1 MACPIEAS
9 EKIMIVGIHQP
20 NYFPGISYFCK
31 ILYSDIFI
39 FLDSVQ
45 FSKGNWTNR
54 NRIKSAQGELLLTVP
69 IFTTGKSSQLIS
81 ETLIVNRTDWRQ
93 KHLKSIYQNYY
104 KADYFKETFPVIE
117 EIFNTNWEKLSEM
130 NVQIIK
136 RLCNFLDIERRFLQ
150 SSEIESEGLRS
161 TDLLIHLIKQAGGD
175 TYLSGA
181 GGKKYMEMEKF
192 AENLLEVRFLTYT
205 GLAYPQQYK
214 DFLPNLSIIDLLFNE
229 GPKAVRIIKESA
241 QVE

>member
-1 MACPIEAS
+1 
-9 EKIMIVGIHQP
+9 MIVGIHQP
-20 NYFPGISYFCK
+20 NYVPGMSFFCK

-45 FSKGNWTNR
+45 FSKGSWTNR

-69 IFTTGKSSQLIS
+69 VFTTGKSSQMIS
-81 ETLIVNRTDWRQ
+81 ETSIVNRTDWRQ

-104 KADYFKETFPVIE
+104 RAAYFKETFPVME
-117 EIFNTNWEKLSEM
+117 EIFNIPWGNLSEM
-130 NVQIIK
+130 NTYIIK
-136 RLCNFLDIERRFLQ
+136 KLCHFLGIERRFLQ

-192 AENLLEVRFLTYT
+192 AVNYLEVRFLTYT
-205 GLAYPQQYK
+205 RLAYTQQYE

-229 GPKAVRIIKESA
+229 GPNAVHILKESA

>member
-1 MACPIEAS
+1 
-9 EKIMIVGIHQP
+9 MIVGIHQP
-20 NYFPGISYFCK
+20 NYVPGMSFFCK

-45 FSKGNWTNR
+45 FSKGSWTNR

-69 IFTTGKSSQLIS
+69 VFTTGKSSQMIS

-104 KADYFKETFPVIE
+104 RAPYFKETFPVME
-117 EIFNTNWEKLSEM
+117 EIFNIPWGNLSEM
-130 NVQIIK
+130 NTYIIK
-136 RLCNFLDIERRFLQ
+136 KLCHFLGIERRFLQ

-192 AENLLEVRFLTYT
+192 AVNYLEVRFLTYT
-205 GLAYPQQYK
+205 RLAYPQQYE

-229 GPKAVRIIKESA
+229 GPNAVHILKESA